1 MFKNTNS
8 TPSLTN
14 DKSSFLKNTEEARL
28 KRQIDKKKLESA
40 IIIQSFY
47 RGYLTRKQQTDLFIN
62 ELETAFISSS
72 SSSSSNHQ
80 FSSIQIFNLIKKYF
94 QLDRLTTTYSNKN
107 EKTNLIFI
115 NMLKYLLNQIQTN
128 TEFNKSYVSLIIS
141 AKNYQNFISQSN
153 KIVDKCIQK
162 LVNDL
167 SYTSK
172 EKIKYFEI
180 ILAFLICLSNYKYW
194 KCFQQQQQQQ
204 LEQLLKETTKSY
216 LTKYRLL
223 YGLFN
228 KVLNQ
233 NLQSH
238 CLLLNKTSVT
248 SILCLS
254 IQILKSLNYQSSIL
268 LLFCSNILTIPAIV
282 NVYNTTPNLK
292 TELIDCD
299 LSCRLYALFSDSSI
313 NDFLAD
319 KDLLQSIS
327 FLGNLCYLSDQ
338 FDSNFQFN
346 LDNFIIISNRILDF
360 SNNNPTKLSE
370 NAAPKTETIT
380 WNPMFGYLKI
390 KTSEGLIELLDQLR
404 FLWSHKFIH
413 LLFND
418 SIKMN
423 GPSSTLTPVQQ
434 SNSSSSNFKTIIKN
448 MFDKT
453 ILMNMNSNRNTND
466 LLALLNHQS
475 NSTVYR
481 ICSFYRK
488 ILSLISEPRIEIL
501 SALSYEQEFLFGLW
515 RFFSLFLNNSNIS
528 IKDLCNFIEKKHP
541 IFDVL
546 FVLSSLLLYLLTI
559 FDSNEIYSEQSI
571 LTKNDFKKLASFL
584 NYFVYELIMRDL
596 TETNWF
602 NTFYQLLCVLYE
614 KFRNEYEEEFW
625 NLKDIK
631 IKTFMNDLEK
641 NNKKNLKILEK
652 ISWGKC
658 ILTFIFIIFSR
669 NKVKSRALF
678 NFLTIIL

>member
-1 MFKNTNS
+1 MFKNNNS
-8 TPSLTN
+8 ASLTN

-28 KRQIDKKKLESA
+28 KRQTDKKKLESA
-40 IIIQSFY
+40 IVIQSFY

-62 ELETAFISSS
+62 ELETAFISSVS
-72 SSSSSNHQ
+72 SNNHQ

-94 QLDRLTTTYSNKN
+94 QLDRLTSSNNNN

-115 NMLKYLLNQIQTN
+115 NMLKYLLNQIQAN

-153 KIVDKCIQK
+153 KLVDKCIQK
-162 LVNDL
+162 LTNDI
-167 SYTSK
+167 SYTTK

-180 ILAFLICLSNYKYW
+180 ILAFLICLSNHKYW
-194 KCFQQQQQQQ
+194 KCFQQQPQ

-216 LTKYRLL
+216 LTKYCLL

-228 KVLNQ
+228 RVLNQ

-254 IQILKSLNYQSSIL
+254 IQILRSLNYQSSIL

-282 NVYNTTPNLK
+282 NVYNTTSGSLK

-313 NDFLAD
+313 NEFLAD

-327 FLGNLCYLSDQ
+327 FLGNLCYLSDH

-346 LDNFIIISNRILDF
+346 LDNFIIISNKILDF
-360 SNNNPTKLSE
+360 SNNNNNNNNSTKLSD
-370 NAAPKTETIT
+370 PLSKTETIT
-380 WNPMFGYLKI
+380 WNPLFGYLKI
-390 KTSEGLIELLDQLR
+390 KTSEGLVELLDQLR

-418 SIKMN
+418 YSIKMN
-423 GPSSTLTPVQQ
+423 SPSSSAPVHHQPTT
-434 SNSSSSNFKTIIKN
+434 NFKTIIKN

-453 ILMNMNSNRNTND
+453 ILNMNSNRNTND

-488 ILSLISEPRIEIL
+488 ILSLITEPRIEIL

-528 IKDLCNFIEKKHP
+528 VRDLCKFIEKEHP

-602 NTFYQLLCVLYE
+602 NTFYQLLCVFYE

-652 ISWGKC
+652 ISWGKS
-658 ILTFIFIIFSR
+658 ILTFFF
-669 NKVKSRALF
+669 F
-678 NFLTIIL
+678 FP